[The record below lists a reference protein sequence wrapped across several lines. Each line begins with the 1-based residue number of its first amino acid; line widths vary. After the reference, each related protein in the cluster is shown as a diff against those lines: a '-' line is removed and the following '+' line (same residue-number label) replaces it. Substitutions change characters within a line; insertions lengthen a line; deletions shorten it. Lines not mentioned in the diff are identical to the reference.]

1 MLLLNQKLINPPSL
15 LIHHEMKILRN
26 PDIQAVILETVT
38 GPNRIRVV
46 VEEVALEVLVDQVDQ
61 AAEVR
66 QAADRRVEAR
76 QVVDHQE
83 AIRQL
88 EV

>member
-15 LIHHEMKILRN
+15 LIHYEMKILWN
-26 PDIQAVILETVT
+26 PDIQAVILETVM

-46 VEEVALEVLVDQVDQ
+46 VEEVVLEVLVDQVDQ
-61 AAEVR
+61 AAEDR
-66 QAADRRVEAR
+66 QVEAR

-83 AIRQL
+83 EIRQL